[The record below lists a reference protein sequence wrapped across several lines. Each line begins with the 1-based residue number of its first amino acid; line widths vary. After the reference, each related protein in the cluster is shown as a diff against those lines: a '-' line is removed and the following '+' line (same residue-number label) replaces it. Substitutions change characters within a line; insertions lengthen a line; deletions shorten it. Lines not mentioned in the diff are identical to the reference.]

1 MTVKAR
7 TISTGGFR
15 KRTGSQCGFSGGC
28 VLKYTQKTEATALCG
43 RRFPDGKVRS
53 GLSEKLGEILLRDGV
68 VNQEQ
73 LQQALKVQLDK
84 GGNLGECLVTVG
96 AIGSVDD
103 IVWQLAAQINTQV
116 VNLNEIEVTPEIIS
130 LIPEEMATKYGVL
143 PVQKEERIIHVVIAD
158 PKNVFVVDAIKFLTG
173 CNVRVWMAAESQ
185 LRKAIDKY
193 YLSKVTTGDFQ
204 NILQDVEEASLE
216 LVQDALPDEDAAGEY
231 QVMEAPLVR
240 LVNKVLMDAIKLK
253 ASDVHVET
261 YEKTVRVRYRMDGTL
276 IEQTTLPYKLKGA
289 VVSRLKIMA
298 NLDIAE
304 RRLPQDGRIKMHMG
318 LKKIDLRVSTLPTI
332 YGEKVVMRILDQ
344 TNLNLDMRTIGF
356 SEKGLR
362 DFNEALNSPF
372 GMILVTGPTGSGKS
386 TTLYSA
392 LQNVNTPDTNIM
404 TAEDPVEYNLEGIN
418 QVNVNTEIG
427 LTFAAALKSFLRQ
440 DPDVIMVGEIR
451 DLETAQIATKAALT
465 GHLVLSTLHTNDAP
479 STITRLADMG
489 IEPFLIATSV
499 RLVIAQRLMRKICT
513 GCKTKDD
520 SVTAEVLRL
529 LEISDQEAKSIQFM
543 KGSGCN
549 LCAGTGYK
557 GRSAIHQVLPV
568 TEAIRKLIVDRAT
581 PDEIEKVSIAE
592 GVPNLRMAAIQR
604 LKDGIT
610 TAQEVIKSTKI

>member
-1 MTVKAR
+1 LA
-7 TISTGGFR
+7 
-15 KRTGSQCGFSGGC
+15 
-28 VLKYTQKTEATALCG
+28 
-43 RRFPDGKVRS
+43 
-53 GLSEKLGEILLRDGV
+53 EKLGEILLRDGI
-68 VNQEQ
+68 VNQDQ
-73 LQQALKVQLDK
+73 LDKALKLQEEK
-84 GGNLGECLVTVG
+84 GGNLGVCLVAVG
-96 AIGSVDD
+96 AIASVDD

-116 VNLNEIEVTPEIIS
+116 VNLNEIEVTPSIIS

-143 PVQKEERIIHVVIAD
+143 PVQKEERLIHVVIAD

-173 CNVRVWMAAESQ
+173 CQVRIWMASESQ
-185 LRKAIDKY
+185 LKKAIDKY
-193 YLSKVTTGDFQ
+193 YLSKVNSGDFV
-204 NILQDVEEASLE
+204 NILQDVEESSLE
-216 LVQDALPDEDAAGEY
+216 VVQNAPEDDQAGDY

-261 YEKTVRVRYRMDGTL
+261 YEKTVRVRYRIDGTL

-304 RRLPQDGRIKMHMG
+304 RRLPQDGRIKINIG
-318 LKKIDLRVSTLPTI
+318 LKKIDLRVSCLPTI
-332 YGEKVVMRILDQ
+332 YGEKVVLRILDQ
-344 TNLNLDMRTIGF
+344 GNLNLDMKKIGF
-356 SEKGLR
+356 SDKGIR

-392 LQNVNTPDTNIM
+392 LSVLNTPDTNIM

-418 QVNVNTEIG
+418 QVAVNNDIG
-427 LTFAAALKSFLRQ
+427 LSFAAALKSFLRQ
-440 DPDVIMVGEIR
+440 DPDVIMLGEIR

-489 IEPFLIATSV
+489 IEPFLIASSV
-499 RLVIAQRLMRKICT
+499 RLIIAQRLMRKICF
-513 GCKTKDD
+513 GCKAPEGDLGT
-520 SVTAEVLRL
+520 EVLRM
-529 LEISDQEAKSIQFM
+529 LEITEQEAKGLVFY
-543 KGSGCN
+543 KGAGCAQ
-549 LCAGTGYK
+549 CGGTGFK
-557 GRSAIHQVLPV
+557 GRVAIHQVMPISDG
-568 TEAIRKLIVDRAT
+568 IRRLIVDRAT
-581 PDEIEKVSIAE
+581 SDEIEKLSVSE
-592 GVPNLRMAAIQR
+592 GVLNLRLAALNL
-604 LKDGIT
+604 LKEGIT